1 MLGLEGRGSTVG
13 LAFVT
18 GFNGFE
24 WLTGGGVVVGCLGRI
39 RLTLLCFVRGA
50 CSGTGG
56 TAFGLT
62 LSLTLVFPLRRVFDF
77 PSRSTI
83 GFLPCVM
90 IMSSSSVDEGQES
103 PKMEE

>member
-1 MLGLEGRGSTVG
+1 MLGLEGRPSTAG

-18 GFNGFE
+18 GFDGFE
-24 WLTGGGVVVGCLGRI
+24 GPTGGGAVVGCLGRM

-50 CSGTGG
+50 CSGIGRR
-56 TAFGLT
+56 AFGLT
-62 LSLTLVFPLRRVFDF
+62 SSLTLVFPLRRVFDF

-90 IMSSSSVDEGQES
+90 IMSSSSVDEVQEW
-103 PKMEE
+103 PKREE